1 MTDMQKTIKN
11 EVSIKGVGLHTGV
24 EVTMTFKPANVDH
37 GYKFKRVDL
46 EKQTIIPAL
55 AENVVDTA
63 RGTTIAK
70 GDVRISTIEH
80 ALAAAYCLEIDN
92 LLIEI
97 DGPEVPIMD
106 GSSKYFFQILN
117 EAGIQE
123 QDAEREYFVVH
134 ENVRY
139 VNKELGIEIIAYP
152 DDKYS
157 IDVLIDFNSKVL
169 GHQFASMSD
178 VSEFGTQIAPCRT
191 FVFFS
196 ELEPLFKNNLIK
208 GGALENAIVIVEN
221 EYPQEEFDRIADLFN
236 KPHLKAKR
244 GILNNIDL
252 QFSNEPARHK
262 LLDVIGDLAL
272 AGRRIKGKIIAK
284 RPGHYANTEFAKQ
297 VRQIVKFEQKNGVA
311 PRYSPDDAP
320 VKDIKGI
327 MDLLPHRPPFL
338 LIDKITHLDENSVV
352 GVKSVTMNEGF
363 FVGHFPGEPV
373 MPGVLQIEA
382 MAQAGGILA
391 LNNVEVPS
399 EWSTYF
405 LKIDNVRFK
414 QKVIPGDTLIF
425 KLELITPIRRGIV
438 HMRGQAFVGTT
449 LVMDAEMMAQLVRN
463 KVAEAVE
470 VN

>member
-1 MTDMQKTIKN
+1 MTDNQKTIKK
-11 EVSIKGVGLHTGV
+11 EVSIKGVGLHTGLS
-24 EVTMTFKPANVDH
+24 VTMTFKPAHVDH
-37 GYKFKRVDL
+37 GYRFKRTDL
-46 EKQTIIPAL
+46 DKQPIIPAL

-70 GDVRISTIEH
+70 GDVRVSTIEH
-80 ALAAAYCLEIDN
+80 VLAAAYSLGIDN

-97 DGPEVPIMD
+97 DAPETPIMD
-106 GSSKYFFQILN
+106 GSAKDFFKVLN
-117 EAGIQE
+117 QAGIEE
-123 QDAEREYFVVH
+123 QNAEREYFIVH

-139 VNKELGIEIIAYP
+139 VNKEKGIEIIAYP

-157 IDVLIDFNSKVL
+157 VDVLIDFNSKVL
-169 GHQFASMSD
+169 GHQYASITD
-178 VSEFGTQIAPCRT
+178 LSEFGEQIAPCRT
-191 FVFFS
+191 FAFFA

-208 GGALENAIVIVEN
+208 GGALENAIVIVEK
-221 EYPQEEFDRIADLFN
+221 EYSQNEFDRIADLFN

-297 VRQIVKFEQKNGVA
+297 LRQIVKFEQKNGVA
-311 PRYSPDDAP
+311 PRYNPDEP
-320 VKDIKGI
+320 PIKDIKDI
-327 MDLLPHRPPFL
+327 MKTLPHRPPFL
-338 LIDKITHLDENSVV
+338 LIDKITHMDDSSVV

-382 MAQAGGILA
+382 MAQVGGILA
-391 LNNVEVPS
+391 LNNVDDPK

-414 QKVIPGDTLIF
+414 QKVVPGDTLIF

-438 HMRGQAFVGTT
+438 YMRGQAFVGTT

-463 KVAEAVE
+463 NVTETTK
-470 VN
+470 N